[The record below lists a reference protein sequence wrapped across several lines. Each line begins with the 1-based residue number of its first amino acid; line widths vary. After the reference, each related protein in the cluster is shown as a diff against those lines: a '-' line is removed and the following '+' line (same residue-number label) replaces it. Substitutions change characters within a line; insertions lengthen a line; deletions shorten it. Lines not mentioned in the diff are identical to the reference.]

1 MGGQKANF
9 ETCTCEPAFVFQD
22 QSVELESAFASA
34 CPSECQSPHCSSGF
48 EPYDGW
54 KSLDGDKCYYH
65 CSKAY
70 EGIRYCGTG
79 RDFMGPGSVDCSG
92 CIPQKKSKMADFGN
106 HTHYGRIE
114 GTFTLEKKTHAVEW
128 KVGKLTID
136 HSLIEKYCGALKS
149 GWKPSFTYHVHEQW
163 NFNKEQKSAVGE
175 CGPEKTGGHWD
186 PTAACGP
193 ASGNPVCGDKYC
205 NTKGKNYTCD
215 SEKFDPKSRAQY
227 RMLSPSPLF
236 PDAVTCE
243 FGDLSGM
250 AGPIKG
256 RIGKRAVE
264 THEKHGEAMM
274 SATFGEI
281 NPWTLDREL

>member
-1 MGGQKANF
+1 
-9 ETCTCEPAFVFQD
+9 
-22 QSVELESAFASA
+22 
-34 CPSECQSPHCSSGF
+34 
-48 EPYDGW
+48 
-54 KSLDGDKCYYH
+54 
-65 CSKAY
+65 
-70 EGIRYCGTG
+70 
-79 RDFMGPGSVDCSG
+79 
-92 CIPQKKSKMADFGN
+92 
-106 HTHYGRIE
+106 
-114 GTFTLEKKTHAVEW
+114 LEKKTHAVEW

-136 HSLIEKYCGALKS
+136 DSLIEKYCGALKW
-149 GWKPSFTYHVHEQW
+149 GLKPSFTYHIHEQW
-163 NFNKEQKSAVGE
+163 NFDKEQKSAVGE
-175 CGPEKTGGHWD
+175 CGAEKTGGHWD

-193 ASGNPVCGDKYC
+193 ASGNPVCGEKYC
-205 NTKGKNYTCD
+205 DTKGKNYTCD

-256 RIGKRAVE
+256 RNGKYAVE

-281 NPWTLDREL
+281 NPWTLDKKPCFYNTLAKQSTKKAYELASDKYPLDQLPHDASVLVHCGPGYYNAGTRFFCAKLG